1 MQKLSVADTWFTR
14 ESATTFQHLVNV
26 LVFEPEGPRLT
37 VARLRTLVEQR
48 LHRLPL
54 TRRRLVEVPLGLGE
68 PYWIEDPDFDL
79 DHHLA
84 ETTLPR
90 PGDDRRLAELAAR
103 LASEPLDR
111 DRPLWTLVLVNG
123 LKGRRQAV
131 IVLFHH
137 ASVDGGSGMDVT
149 GILLD
154 RTPEWRQVEP
164 EDAWRPDRVPHAPEL
179 LARAGYH
186 LARRPLEVL
195 SAQRGT
201 LGRLPR
207 IASTFGRTV
216 THLPGTTPVVARA
229 MMRRARDEGMI
240 VEGPAVLAPRTP
252 LNRRITANRSVAWET
267 FSLDELKA
275 IKNAFGVTLNDVVMA
290 AASGAYR
297 EWLEEHDALPSVPTT
312 VVVPVSVRTEEE
324 RGTFG
329 NRVSIMLARFPT
341 HVADPVMRLRATHE
355 ALKAAKDRHH
365 ALGAEFLTDWGKITM
380 PSLIARANRALARTD
395 LPLLLWNFAV
405 TNVPGPREALYLAGR
420 RLESIKPV
428 GFIMDDLG
436 ALMAFLS
443 YRDEITLAV
452 IACPDVVPDVE
463 RLVAGVRH
471 GIEELAAHA
480 ANATTEQR

>member
-1 MQKLSVADTWFTR
+1 MEKLSVADTWFTR
-14 ESATTFQHLVNV
+14 ESETTFQHLVNV
-26 LVFEPEGPRLT
+26 LVFDPEGPRLT
-37 VARLRTLVEQR
+37 MPRLRKLVEQR

-68 PYWIEDPDFDL
+68 PYWIEDPEFDL
-79 DHHLA
+79 DNHL
-84 ETTLPR
+84 EQVRLPR

-111 DRPLWTLVLVNG
+111 DRPLWKIVLVNG
-123 LKGRRQAV
+123 LESRRQAV

-154 RTPEWRQVEP
+154 PTPEWEHVEP
-164 EDAWRPDRVPHAPEL
+164 EDGWEPDRVPLPPEL

-195 SAQRGT
+195 ASQRAT
-201 LGRLPR
+201 IRRLPK
-207 IASTFGRTV
+207 IATTFGKTL
-216 THLPGTTPVVARA
+216 TAAPKTAPVVARS
-229 MMRRARDEGMI
+229 MMRRFREEGPV
-240 VEGPAVLAPRTP
+240 VEGPAPLAPRTP

-290 AASGAYR
+290 AAAGAYR
-297 EWLEEHDALPSVPTT
+297 EWLDERDALPAIPTT

-329 NRVSIMLARFPT
+329 NRVSIMLSRFPT
-341 HVADPVMRLRATHE
+341 NVADPVLRLRETHK
-355 ALKAAKDRHH
+355 ALKAAKERHH
-365 ALGAEFLTDWGKITM
+365 ALGPEFLTDWGKLTM
-380 PSLIARANRALARTD
+380 PSLIARANRALSRTD
-395 LPLLLWNFAV
+395 LPVLLWNFAV
-405 TNVPGPREALYLAGR
+405 TNVPGPRQDLYLAGR

-463 RLVAGVRH
+463 GLVAAVRH
-471 GIEELAAHA
+471 NIEELAAHA
-480 ANATTEQR
+480 AEDA